1 MSITRHYSIFYHK
14 RERPAV
20 HQRSFSEPVSDQL
33 YSRWV
38 EWGGKERWN
47 LDLWEEQDA
56 KMRFSELLNATIKK
70 GPQII
75 TRCGIETAV
84 LVMIEE
90 WNRLKKAAGSGLRA
104 SVGARDAR
112 FKSLIPEKRKLRR
125 RAGLEH
131 VQLSEKDSRRDLDRL
146 EKTLGA
152 QRKAASFRPDV
163 AEEVSALIT
172 VV

>member
-1 MSITRHYSIFYHK
+1 
-14 RERPAV
+14 
-20 HQRSFSEPVSDQL
+20 
-33 YSRWV
+33 
-38 EWGGKERWN
+38 

-146 EKTLGA
+146 EKTLA
-152 QRKAASFRPDV
+152 PNAKLLPSARMLPKRSRP
-163 AEEVSALIT
+163 
-172 VV
+172 